1 MSVKG
6 FMLFKTEFAGTEYH
20 PDVAPQEE
28 VSAFTAEGFAE
39 AYSFYPTLEE
49 AKAAAEEDH
58 AMVLDAV
65 ARGDMEDA
73 DEKAYALPAS
83 VDAEGTVTVFSAEG
97 EHEVRQHSMEEM
109 YKGYFGMELPER
121 PNVDLE
127 P

>member
-6 FMLFKTEFAGTEYH
+6 FMLFKTEFAENEFH
-20 PDVAPQEE
+20 PDNAPQEE
-28 VSAFTAEGFAE
+28 LSAFTAEGFAE
-39 AYSFYPTLEE
+39 AYCLYPTLEE

-73 DEKAYALPAS
+73 EEKAYALPVS
-83 VDAEGTVTVFSAEG
+83 VDADGTVTVYSAEG

-109 YKGYFGMELPER
+109 YKGFFGMELPER
-121 PNVDLE
+121 PNADLE